1 MPRTS
6 RSADGPTGGP
16 APREVHVWRVPL
28 ADASREPARAAMR
41 DILSRYTAA
50 PIEFALREKGK
61 PYLPSAPD
69 LRFNLSHAHGMAL
82 VAVALDVEVG
92 VDVEKLRPLPEFAAI
107 AARFF
112 PPNEPVPADEVD
124 FFRAWTRI
132 EAVLKGR
139 GVGLLGAGDDPGGD
153 WTVLE
158 IDAGEQYRAAVAV
171 AAARFAL
178 KIHDYGENDEDRRA
192 GRLLPKSR

>member
-1 MPRTS
+1 MLVPRTS

-69 LRFNLSHAHGMAL
+69 LQRSHLS
-82 VAVALDVEVG
+82 
-92 VDVEKLRPLPEFAAI
+92 RT
-107 AARFF
+107 R
-112 PPNEPVPADEVD
+112 ADPSFV
-124 FFRAWTRI
+124 T
-132 EAVLKGR
+132 
-139 GVGLLGAGDDPGGD
+139 GAGDASATDALTPSSSPPG
-153 WTVLE
+153 
-158 IDAGEQYRAAVAV
+158 
-171 AAARFAL
+171 
-178 KIHDYGENDEDRRA
+178 KIADG
-192 GRLLPKSR
+192 